1 MMSTSKTTETKSAP
15 SKKSTRKEIGQKLA
29 NALNGLK
36 DTLGEK
42 KFERRIK
49 KAARLLTAGIKTK
62 PVKKE
67 KKGKGKTKTNKS
79 NKTAKVVASKAV
91 AE

>member
-1 MMSTSKTTETKSAP
+1 MSTSKKAEGQP
-15 SKKSTRKEIGQKLA
+15 VNGKKSTRKEISVQLT
-29 NALNGLK
+29 NVLNNLK
-36 DTLGEK
+36 ETLGEK

-62 PVKKE
+62 PVKKD
-67 KKGKGKTKTNKS
+67 KKVKGKTKTNKS
-79 NKTAKVVASKAV
+79 KKVAAPKAAV

>member
-1 MMSTSKTTETKSAP
+1 MSTSKNTETQQAT
-15 SKKSTRKEIGQKLA
+15 SKKSTRKEIGLQLT
-29 NALNGLK
+29 NVLNGLK
-36 DTLGEK
+36 DALGQK

-49 KAARLLTAGIKTK
+49 KAAKLLTAGIKTK

-79 NKTAKVVASKAV
+79 KKATAPKAV
-91 AE
+91 KPVTE

>member
-1 MMSTSKTTETKSAP
+1 MSTSKKAEAQPANDKKSA
-15 SKKSTRKEIGQKLA
+15 RKEISIQLTS
-29 NALNGLK
+29 ALNSLK
-36 DTLGEK
+36 ETLGEK

-79 NKTAKVVASKAV
+79 SKKANALKATAAQ
-91 AE
+91 

>member
-1 MMSTSKTTETKSAP
+1 MSTSKNTEQKNAP
-15 SKKSTRKEIGQKLA
+15 TKKSTRKEIGLQLA
-29 NALNGLK
+29 SALNNLK
-36 DTLGEK
+36 DALGEK

-79 NKTAKVVASKAV
+79 QKAV
-91 AE
+91 APKAAVAE

>member
-1 MMSTSKTTETKSAP
+1 MSTVKAQEKKTGQN
-15 SKKSTRKEIGQKLA
+15 KKATRKEISTQLVSVLA
-29 NALNGLK
+29 GLK
-36 DTLGEK
+36 ETLGEK

-62 PVKKE
+62 PIKKE
-67 KKGKGKTKTNKS
+67 KKGKGKTNRIKIKKS
-79 NKTAKVVASKAV
+79 TKPQQAV

>member
-1 MMSTSKTTETKSAP
+1 MSTVKAQEKKNGHTK
-15 SKKSTRKEIGQKLA
+15 KDTRKEISTQLVGALA
-29 NALNGLK
+29 GLK
-36 DTLGEK
+36 ETLGEK

-62 PVKKE
+62 PIKKE
-67 KKGKGKTKTNKS
+67 KKGKGKTNRIKIKKNA
-79 NKTAKVVASKAV
+79 NPQQAV

>member
-1 MMSTSKTTETKSAP
+1 MSTSKKAEAQQATGKKSA
-15 SKKSTRKEIGQKLA
+15 RKEVSLQLTS
-29 NALNGLK
+29 ALNDLK
-36 DTLGEK
+36 ETLGEK

-79 NKTAKVVASKAV
+79 SKKATAPKVAA
-91 AE
+91 AQ

>member
-1 MMSTSKTTETKSAP
+1 MSTSKITVTKKDH
-15 SKKSTRKEIGQKLA
+15 SKKSTRKEIGLQLA
-29 NALNGLK
+29 NVLNGLK
-36 DTLGEK
+36 ESLGEK

-49 KAARLLTAGIKTK
+49 KAAKLLTAGIKTK

-79 NKTAKVVASKAV
+79 KKAV
-91 AE
+91 APKVTVE

>member
-1 MMSTSKTTETKSAP
+1 MSTSKHTEAQSNH
-15 SKKSTRKEIGQKLA
+15 SKKETRKEIGLQLA
-29 NALNGLK
+29 TALNNLK
-36 DTLGEK
+36 ETLGEK

-62 PVKKE
+62 PAKKE
-67 KKGKGKTKTNKS
+67 KKGKGKTKTNQS
-79 NKTAKVVASKAV
+79 NKTKKAVAPKAV

>member
-1 MMSTSKTTETKSAP
+1 MSHSKTTESKVAPTKKDA
-15 SKKSTRKEIGQKLA
+15 RKEVSELLA
-29 NALNGLK
+29 NALGNLK
-36 DTLGEK
+36 ETLGTK

-67 KKGKGKTKTNKS
+67 KKAKGKPKPG
-79 NKTAKVVASKAV
+79 KVKAV
-91 AE
+91 AAA

>member
-1 MMSTSKTTETKSAP
+1 MSTSKKTAAKPVNEKKSA
-15 SKKSTRKEIGQKLA
+15 RKEISVQLTSV
-29 NALNGLK
+29 LNNLK
-36 DTLGEK
+36 ETLGEK

-62 PVKKE
+62 PFKKD
-67 KKGKGKTKTNKS
+67 KKGKGKTKTNKL
-79 NKTAKVVASKAV
+79 KKVAAPKAAV

>member
-1 MMSTSKTTETKSAP
+1 MSTSKKTATQASGKKSA
-15 SKKSTRKEIGQKLA
+15 RKEISIQLTSV
-29 NALNGLK
+29 LNNLK
-36 DTLGEK
+36 ETLGEK

-67 KKGKGKTKTNKS
+67 KKGKGKTKTNKLS
-79 NKTAKVVASKAV
+79 KKAIAPKVAV
-91 AE
+91 AQ

>member
-1 MMSTSKTTETKSAP
+1 MSTSKSTETKSAP

-29 NALNGLK
+29 NVLNSLK

-67 KKGKGKTKTNKS
+67 KKGKGKTKTNNG
-79 NKTAKVVASKAV
+79 NKATKAVVPKAV

>member
-1 MMSTSKTTETKSAP
+1 MSTSKITVTKKDASK
-15 SKKSTRKEIGQKLA
+15 KKSTRKEISLQLA
-29 NALNGLK
+29 NVLNNLK
-36 DTLGEK
+36 DALGQK

-49 KAARLLTAGIKTK
+49 KAAKLLTAGIKTK

-79 NKTAKVVASKAV
+79 KKAAAPVATAQ
-91 AE
+91 

>member
-1 MMSTSKTTETKSAP
+1 MSTSKKAAAQQVSGKKSA
-15 SKKSTRKEIGQKLA
+15 RKEISIQLTSV
-29 NALNGLK
+29 LNNLK
-36 DTLGEK
+36 ETLGEK

-62 PVKKE
+62 PAKKE

-79 NKTAKVVASKAV
+79 SKKATAPKATVAQ
-91 AE
+91 

>member
-1 MMSTSKTTETKSAP
+1 MSTSKNTGTKNAH
-15 SKKSTRKEIGQKLA
+15 SKKSTRKEIGQQLA
-29 NALNGLK
+29 SALNNLK
-36 DTLGEK
+36 DALGEK

-62 PVKKE
+62 PVKKD
-67 KKGKGKTKTNKS
+67 KKVKGKTKTNKL
-79 NKTAKVVASKAV
+79 KKAKAAQTAAV